1 MATQASTGGGRGPQP
16 AAGPH
21 AAGDTLYV
29 TLEPCAH
36 HGRTPPCT
44 EAIIEAGIARVV
56 VASTDP
62 KCPVGTDGHVTMYG
76 SYNGVRSD
84 SIQFFFDSG
93 CWYQSNLYKGPQVDA
108 QVPPL

>member
-1 MATQASTGGGRGPQP
+1 
-16 AAGPH
+16 
-21 AAGDTLYV
+21 
-29 TLEPCAH
+29 
-36 HGRTPPCT
+36 
-44 EAIIEAGIARVV
+44 
-56 VASTDP
+56 
-62 KCPVGTDGHVTMYG
+62 MYG